1 MVKKS
6 LPWLLSLTLAVLLLQ
21 GAARPGYGAG
31 SGAGSPA
38 AMVKRIASLAREAA
52 PHTGRGRIR
61 PAVMEAMLRVPRHAF
76 VPRRLQPHAYR
87 DRPLPIG
94 YGQTISQPYIVALMT
109 DLLDPRPGQT
119 ILEVGTG
126 SGYQAA
132 VLASLGVEVF
142 TMEIIAPLA
151 HPARERLSRLGYR
164 NAHVLI
170 GDGYHG
176 WPARAPYD
184 AIVVTAA
191 AGSIPPPLIAQ
202 LKPGGRMVIPVG
214 SPFATQQLVLVTK
227 DDQGLVRTRRILP
240 VAFVPLTRKP

>member
-1 MVKKS
+1 MVKRV
-6 LPWLLSLTLAVLLLQ
+6 LPWLLSMTLILLLMQ
-21 GAARPGYGAG
+21 GAARPGF
-31 SGAGSPA
+31 GAGSPA

-52 PHTGRGRIR
+52 PQTGRGWIR
-61 PAVMEAMLRVPRHAF
+61 PAVMEAMLRVPRHEF
-76 VPRRLQPHAYR
+76 VPGRLQPHAYR

-109 DLLDPRPGQT
+109 DLLDPKPGQT
-119 ILEVGTG
+119 MLEVGAG

-142 TMEIIAPLA
+142 TMEIVAPLA
-151 HPARERLSRLGYR
+151 RRARERLARLGYR
-164 NAHVLI
+164 NVHVLT